1 AAAVLGVPGVWPRV
15 ALRGWARGRGRS
27 RPLPCG
33 PRHQRAVRARAV
45 TERLRPPHNPK
56 RARLL
61 EEVRQRVAA
70 GDHSL
75 VILDVRE
82 RDACDAGHVP
92 GARHLPGGQLE
103 LRVERDLPDPTAH
116 VLACC
121 ELGKISTLAAGTL
134 RAMGCPRAVALDGGF
149 KAWREAGHPLAFT

>member
-1 AAAVLGVPGVWPRV
+1 M
-15 ALRGWARGRGRS
+15 
-27 RPLPCG
+27 
-33 PRHQRAVRARAV
+33 
-45 TERLRPPHNPK
+45 
-56 RARLL
+56 
-61 EEVRQRVAA
+61 RQRVAA

-149 KAWREAGHPLAFT
+149 KAWREAGHPLEFTAAGG

>member
-1 AAAVLGVPGVWPRV
+1 
-15 ALRGWARGRGRS
+15 
-27 RPLPCG
+27 
-33 PRHQRAVRARAV
+33 
-45 TERLRPPHNPK
+45 LRPPHNPK

-149 KAWREAGHPLAFT
+149 KAWREAGHPLEFTAAGG